1 MNKSRTEAR
10 PWWQRVRRVL
20 SDRRELAR
28 LNHIFIPAKKVDRD
42 RFRRGR
48 VANIIRP
55 LFSIYFALSQEGR
68 VLFVM
73 TLMVGLASLDINE
86 SQVYLLFAML
96 VGLVV
101 ASIASRLLFR
111 ARGLQLKVEGPG
123 RVSVGETQRFVIN
136 LENHGPDALA
146 SIRLVAPFLPWDGKW
161 TRSPDPVASIQPS
174 GRASVTA
181 EATFLAR
188 GEHHLDAFEAAL
200 LVPLGLALGPRRLS
214 NDARFLVVPRVPNVG
229 PITVTHRLAEHRD
242 ARVLSRAVGEDEFA
256 GVRPYRSGDSLK
268 HLHARTWARTG
279 VAHVRTY
286 IAERSDRVG
295 VAVWVDGDDANEGS
309 KEAALALAAG
319 VAARLLAQGEGVSK
333 LIIDGEAFA
342 VAPRAGRAALDAVLD
357 RLAVFATTTAEVPLE
372 HSLAEACAGLSSLVL
387 ISPDATSRRRAVFDD
402 LEKLGLPV
410 RWVVVSSDDASGGER
425 PVRVPQGLVEGSRV
439 IRL

>member
-1 MNKSRTEAR
+1 M
-10 PWWQRVRRVL
+10 
-20 SDRRELAR
+20 
-28 LNHIFIPAKKVDRD
+28 
-42 RFRRGR
+42 
-48 VANIIRP
+48 
-55 LFSIYFALSQEGR
+55 
-68 VLFVM
+68 
-73 TLMVGLASLDINE
+73 
-86 SQVYLLFAML
+86 
-96 VGLVV
+96 
-101 ASIASRLLFR
+101 
-111 ARGLQLKVEGPG
+111 
-123 RVSVGETQRFVIN
+123 
-136 LENHGPDALA
+136 
-146 SIRLVAPFLPWDGKW
+146 
-161 TRSPDPVASIQPS
+161 
-174 GRASVTA
+174 
-181 EATFLAR
+181 
-188 GEHHLDAFEAAL
+188 
-200 LVPLGLALGPRRLS
+200 
-214 NDARFLVVPRVPNVG
+214 
-229 PITVTHRLAEHRD
+229 
-242 ARVLSRAVGEDEFA
+242 
-256 GVRPYRSGDSLK
+256 
-268 HLHARTWARTG
+268 
-279 VAHVRTY
+279 RTY